1 MNPSASPSTPSTNTT
16 PHVSFIAYPI
26 GAWLIAILCA
36 GVFTLNSTHPERY
49 NIMQILIAASMAAAT
64 VGGTLYVLSL
74 LALKRYP
81 SFKRSFTLGF
91 LTALVCIVIALL
103 LNKVM
108 LSFVMGGVFLLIS
121 AVLPFFMKKH
131 AAA

>member
-1 MNPSASPSTPSTNTT
+1 
-16 PHVSFIAYPI
+16 
-26 GAWLIAILCA
+26 
-36 GVFTLNSTHPERY
+36 
-49 NIMQILIAASMAAAT
+49 MQILIAASMAAAT

-74 LALKRYP
+74 LAVKRYP

-121 AVLPFFMKKH
+121 AVLPFFMKKRV
-131 AAA
+131 AV

>member
-1 MNPSASPSTPSTNTT
+1 
-16 PHVSFIAYPI
+16 
-26 GAWLIAILCA
+26 
-36 GVFTLNSTHPERY
+36 
-49 NIMQILIAASMAAAT
+49 MQILIAASMAAAT

-108 LSFVMGGVFLLIS
+108 LSFVMGGIFLLIS
-121 AVLPFFMKKH
+121 AVLPFFMKKRV
-131 AAA
+131 AV

>member
-1 MNPSASPSTPSTNTT
+1 M
-16 PHVSFIAYPI
+16 
-26 GAWLIAILCA
+26 
-36 GVFTLNSTHPERY
+36 FTLNSAHPERY

-81 SFKRSFTLGF
+81 SFKKSFILGF
-91 LTALVCIVIALL
+91 LSALICIVAALL
-103 LNKVM
+103 LDKVM

-121 AVLPFFMKKH
+121 AILPFFMKKH

>member
-1 MNPSASPSTPSTNTT
+1 MNPSASPSQPSTNTT

-26 GAWLIAILCA
+26 GAWLVAIICA
-36 GVFTLNSTHPERY
+36 GLFTLNSPHPERY

-81 SFKRSFTLGF
+81 SFKKSFILGF
-91 LTALVCIVIALL
+91 VTALGCIVAALL
-103 LNKVM
+103 LDTVM

-121 AVLPFFMKKH
+121 AILPFFMKKLVT
-131 AAA
+131 A